1 VAAPLAPGR
10 RAVAVVAVLGIGFTS
25 AGLPGFSSAGLQARP
40 AFQLPERAPGVR
52 TRLLFDEAHHNLY
65 ASAASGYRSFVR
77 LVTDEGF
84 SVATNRTAF
93 DSARLAATDILLIT
107 NPNGADAAAPPEQRA
122 SAAFT
127 GAEVAAVYQWIAA
140 GGALLL
146 VIDHY
151 PTGAAAQ
158 SLAERLGVDL
168 SAAWTDDVEHRR
180 TMPTYGP
187 VFGYLV
193 FGRSAGLIGDHPIMN
208 GRDRSERIE
217 TVATTTGGSIAGPPG
232 SVALLPLSPT
242 ALDWVPSATAR
253 DQAPR
258 DKPGDFNPCAE
269 CDTRSAAGRS
279 QGIAFE
285 LDRGRVVVIG
295 EMGVLIDYTGTTSN
309 RQFALNIVRW
319 LAREL

>member
-1 VAAPLAPGR
+1 MTAVAAFSLGLLAPSLDGFQDRAARSR
-10 RAVAVVAVLGIGFTS
+10 RI
-25 AGLPGFSSAGLQARP
+25 
-40 AFQLPERAPGVR
+40 
-52 TRLLFDEAHHNLY
+52 LLDEAHHNLY

-84 SVATNRTAF
+84 SVTANRAPF
-93 DSARLAATDILLIT
+93 DAARLAATDILLIT
-107 NPNGADAAAPPEQRA
+107 NPTGAGAEAPVEQRA

-127 GAEVAAVYQWIAA
+127 GSEIDAVHQWIAS

-146 VIDHY
+146 VTDHY

-158 SLAERLGVDL
+158 SLAERLGVHL
-168 SAAWTDDVEHRR
+168 SAAWTDDLAHRR
-180 TMPTYGP
+180 TLPTYGP

-193 FGRSAGLIGDHPIMN
+193 FARADGLIGDHPIMS
-208 GRDRSERIE
+208 GRDRSERVE
-217 TVATTTGGSIAGPPG
+217 TVSTTTGGSIAGPPD

-242 ALDWVPSATAR
+242 ALDWVPAAAAR
-253 DQAPR
+253 DQTRPEQR
-258 DKPGDFNPCAE
+258 RDFNPCPA
-269 CDTRSAAGRS
+269 CDSRSAAGRS

-285 LDRGRVVVIG
+285 LGRGRVVVIG
-295 EMGVLIDYTGTTSN
+295 EMGVLIDYAATTSN

>member
-1 VAAPLAPGR
+1 MLVALS
-10 RAVAVVAVLGIGFTS
+10 IG
-25 AGLPGFSSAGLQARP
+25 LSSAGLQARP
-40 AFQLPERAPGVR
+40 QEHPSAPR
-52 TRLLFDEAHHNLY
+52 TRILLDEAHHNLY
-65 ASAASGYRSFVR
+65 ASAASGYQSFVR

-84 SVATNRTAF
+84 SVTANRAPF
-93 DSARLAATDILLIT
+93 EAARLAATDILLIA
-107 NPNGADAAAPPEQRA
+107 NPTGAGAEAPVEQRA
-122 SAAFT
+122 AAAFT
-127 GAEVAAVYQWIAA
+127 SAEVDAVRQWIAA

-158 SLAERLGVDL
+158 SLAERLGVHL
-168 SAAWTDDVEHRR
+168 SAAWTDDVAHRR
-180 TMPTYGP
+180 TLPTYGP

-193 FGRSAGLIGDHPIMN
+193 VARTDGLIGDHPIMI
-208 GRDRSERIE
+208 GRDRSERVE
-217 TVATTTGGSIAGPPG
+217 TVSTTTGGSIAGPPG

-253 DQAPR
+253 DQASPDRPR
-258 DKPGDFNPCAE
+258 DFNPCPS

-295 EMGVLIDYTGTTSN
+295 EMGVLIDYAGKTSN
-309 RQFALNIVRW
+309 RQFALNIIRW